1 MKRPKYLYHASEN
14 KDIEILEPRMQSV
27 RDSEEGPVVFSTQD
41 KALATCFIV
50 NTNDTWANMGRVN
63 NIIYFVCS
71 DENRFRKLDKGG
83 AIYTLQ
89 SRGFKVDLN
98 KGMGLDEWVSKTS
111 TRPVE
116 KIEYESGLEAMME
129 NGVKVFF
136 VDLRKFNKF
145 MNSYNGK
152 REILGI

>member
-27 RDSEEGPVVFSTQD
+27 RDSEEGPVIFSTQD
-41 KALATCFIV
+41 KALSTCFIV
-50 NTNDTWANMGRVN
+50 NTDSTWADMGRVN
-63 NIIYFVCS
+63 NTIYFVCN
-71 DENRFRKLDKGG
+71 DEKRFRELDKGG
-83 AIYTLQ
+83 AIYTLE
-89 SRGFKVDLN
+89 SRGFKVDPN

-111 TRPVE
+111 IRPIE

-136 VDLRKFNKF
+136 VDHGKFNKI
-145 MNSYNGK
+145 MSSNDGM